1 MVEMLVAIWEHDLD
15 KLAHSETLN
24 LLVFII
30 LIIIMLESA
39 VIFLPLPGDSLVF
52 MTGALVGLG
61 VIGFETILI
70 YLPIAAGLGSLL
82 AYWQGYLLRTSSAM
96 RYVNRIMPVDKLNK
110 ASRLVSKYGIS
121 SMFLS
126 RFIPFVRVITPMLM
140 GNNTLGYLKF
150 SFVSMISAFMWV
162 LSIGFLGKLSMEIQ
176 VISDYRDWLT
186 KIIMFGTIVA
196 FAIGVFTI
204 VIRLCTKN
212 QCS

>member
-15 KLAHSETLN
+15 KLAHSETLK

>member
-140 GNNTLGYLKF
+140 GNNTLGYFKF

-176 VISDYRDWLT
+176 MISDYRDWLT

>member
-15 KLAHSETLN
+15 KLANSETLN
-24 LLVFII
+24 LLVLII

-176 VISDYRDWLT
+176 MISDYRDWLT

>member
-1 MVEMLVAIWEHDLD
+1 MVEMLVAIWEHELD
-15 KLAHSETLN
+15 KLAHSEPLN

-110 ASRLVSKYGIS
+110 ASKLVSKYGIL

-150 SFVSMISAFMWV
+150 SFVSMISAFMWI
-162 LSIGFLGKLSMEIQ
+162 LTIGILGKLSMEIQ
-176 VISDYRDWLT
+176 MISDYRDWLT

-204 VIRLCTKN
+204 VIRLCAKN

>member
-96 RYVNRIMPVDKLNK
+96 CYVNRIMPVDKLNK

-162 LSIGFLGKLSMEIQ
+162 LSIGILGKLSMEIQ
-176 VISDYRDWLT
+176 MISDYRDWLT

>member
-162 LSIGFLGKLSMEIQ
+162 LSIGILGKLSMEIQ
-176 VISDYRDWLT
+176 MISDYRDWLT

>member
-15 KLAHSETLN
+15 KLAHSETLR

>member
-1 MVEMLVAIWEHDLD
+1 
-15 KLAHSETLN
+15 
-24 LLVFII
+24 
-30 LIIIMLESA
+30 MLESA

-176 VISDYRDWLT
+176 MISDYRDWLT

>member
-1 MVEMLVAIWEHDLD
+1 MLVAIWEHDLD
-15 KLAHSETLN
+15 KLANSETLN
-24 LLVFII
+24 LLVLII

-176 VISDYRDWLT
+176 MISDYRDWLT

>member
-1 MVEMLVAIWEHDLD
+1 MIEMLVAIWEHDLD
-15 KLAHSETLN
+15 KLANSETLN
-24 LLVFII
+24 LLVLII

-176 VISDYRDWLT
+176 MISDYRDWLT